1 MKKTFKTEV
10 SEAFDRINY
19 LSSGFIKEV
28 DLSHLPQI
36 VKKYLEFTGWIGRE
50 KLFNARIIFEGRMR
64 SKPTDNWM
72 NFTSIQFNFFE
83 NPTRI
88 FLMKASKMG
97 IPATGLHIYKN
108 KKATMVI
115 KIASLFKVVD
125 AKGPEM
131 NHGET
136 LMVFNDMCCMAPAT
150 LIDKRI
156 KWEVID
162 PLTVKATFTNDE
174 LSVIADLF
182 FKENGELINFKS
194 NDKYESTDGKT
205 YHKFPWSTPIMEYKE
220 INGLKIPSFAPTIF
234 HKPEG
239 DFCYGEF
246 KLKEIEYNCRYFKKQ
261 A

>member
-1 MKKTFKTEV
+1 MKKTFKKEV
-10 SEAFDRINY
+10 TEAFNQ
-19 LSSGFIKEV
+19 SSLLAQGQIKED
-28 DLSHLPQI
+28 DLSQLPGI
-36 VKKYLEFTGWIGRE
+36 VKKYLEYTGWIGKE
-50 KLFNARIIFEGRMR
+50 KLSNVRIVFEGRMR
-64 SKPTDNWM
+64 SKPTDRWM
-72 NFTSIQFNFFE
+72 NFTSIQYNFFE

-88 FLMKASKMG
+88 FLMNASKMG

-108 KKATMVI
+108 KQATMVI
-115 KIASLFKVVD
+115 KIASMFKVVD

-156 KWEVID
+156 QWEVID
-162 PLTVKATFTNDE
+162 PLTVKAKFTNDE
-174 LSVIADLF
+174 LSVTADLF
-182 FKENGELINFKS
+182 FKENGELLNFKS

-205 YHKFPWSTPIMEYKE
+205 YRKFPWSTPIKEYKE
-220 INGLKIPSFAPTIF
+220 FDGLKIPSFAPTIF

-246 KLKEIEYNCRYFKKQ
+246 KLKEIEFNCHDFRK
-261 A
+261 